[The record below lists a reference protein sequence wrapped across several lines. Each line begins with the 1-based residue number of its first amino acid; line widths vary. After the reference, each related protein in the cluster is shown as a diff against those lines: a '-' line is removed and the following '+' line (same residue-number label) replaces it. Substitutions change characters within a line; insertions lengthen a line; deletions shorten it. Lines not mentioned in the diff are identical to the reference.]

1 MKLTVVGAGNVGATV
16 AECVARMDIVQNIA
30 LIDIN
35 EGVAQGKALDLMEAA
50 PIHGFDTVIEGG
62 ADYGITEGSDVTVIT
77 AGLPRKPG
85 MSRDDLLK
93 VNSDIVS
100 SVTRQVVEKSP
111 DTILIIVSNPLDVM
125 TYVAYME
132 SGFPSQRVMG
142 MAGVLDTARYRAF
155 LKMELGVSVRD
166 INAMLLGGHGD
177 SMTPLPRFTTIG
189 SQPVTDLIE
198 ASRLDEIIERTKKG
212 GGEIVGLMGTSAW
225 YAPGAGAAEMVEA
238 IVKDSNRVLPAA
250 AWVTGQY
257 GLEDMFIGVPVKLG
271 KGGVKEIVEL
281 DLNEKEAADMQ
292 ASGEHVREVIG
303 AYQNLPKN
311 EA

>member
-1 MKLTVVGAGNVGATV
+1 
-16 AECVARMDIVQNIA
+16 
-30 LIDIN
+30 
-35 EGVAQGKALDLMEAA
+35 
-50 PIHGFDTVIEGG
+50 
-62 ADYGITEGSDVTVIT
+62 
-77 AGLPRKPG
+77 
-85 MSRDDLLK
+85 
-93 VNSDIVS
+93 
-100 SVTRQVVEKSP
+100 
-111 DTILIIVSNPLDVM
+111 
-125 TYVAYME
+125 
-132 SGFPSQRVMG
+132 MG

-166 INAMLLGGHGD
+166 IQAMLLGGHGD

-281 DLNEKEAADMQ
+281 DLNEKEQSDMQ
-292 ASGEHVREVIG
+292 ASGDHVREIIG
-303 AYQNLPKN
+303 AY
-311 EA
+311 EALKANA